1 MKTTAIVLYAGA
13 STRFD
18 AKKSKQVYLLK
29 NKPVFAYSLIALA
42 KSKHVDELVVV
53 LNKEVEKQITDFI
66 HKNRINAKVVLGGKT
81 RQESVERGLRTISDT
96 DIVLIHDGARPL
108 IDDYIIERVIA
119 GAISNGASTAYIP
132 ETDSVVQMNKS
143 VVKEYLNR
151 SQVAKIQTPQAF
163 QFKVLTLA
171 HKKAKKNSATD
182 DCQLASSLGVRV
194 KLVLGSEKYHKI
206 TTLEDIKFL
215 EGYLK

>member
-53 LNKEVEKQITDFI
+53 LNKEVEKEIRDFI
-66 HKNRINAKVVLGGKT
+66 RKNKINATVVLGGKT
-81 RQESVERGLRTISDT
+81 RQESVERGLRAISET

-108 IDDYIIERVIA
+108 IDDKIIERVIA
-119 GAISNGASTAYIP
+119 GAISNGASTAYVP
-132 ETDSVVQMNKS
+132 ETDSVVLMNKS

-163 QFKVLTLA
+163 QFNILKLA
-171 HKKAKKNSATD
+171 HKKAKKGLATD
-182 DCQLASSLGVRV
+182 DCQLAKSIGVNV

-206 TTLEDIKFL
+206 TTLEDIEFL
-215 EGYLK
+215 EGFLK